1 RPALG
6 RRRRARLLY
15 RYQRFYVGI
24 HPDGPDNFFVIG
36 IKSGWRNST
45 KFVIRQPVISRRNIG
60 LRIASRAID
69 GIDAEGLLL
78 CKPAVP
84 EAVEGGREA
93 CPRYDSNDGHRA
105 RFRSQSRLHVPL
117 AAAPPIQ
124 ANQSRMQ
131 PTCFG

>member
-1 RPALG
+1 M
-6 RRRRARLLY
+6 
-15 RYQRFYVGI
+15 
-24 HPDGPDNFFVIG
+24 
-36 IKSGWRNST
+36 
-45 KFVIRQPVISRRNIG
+45 IRQPIISRRNIH

-93 CPRYDSNDGHRA
+93 CPRCDSNDVHRA

-117 AAAPPIQ
+117 VGAPPIR
-124 ANQSRMQ
+124 ANHSRMQ